1 MPNNLNA
8 HSIQAKCNLEMV
20 TSFSICL
27 DCSTSLL
34 PFFKT
39 AHVSSCLEILI
50 LNFCE
55 FIFTKEIETCL
66 KPRPWRTSQAL
77 AARPPILQWFIK
89 YMEAYHSWERQ
100 NILENGI
107 TNTNKSKQVWQ
118 EIVLHLHVTIIWS
131 WMPGF
136 SGPNFCWNALA
147 GISKA
152 SGIWGRG
159 MQTLKGILPWEN
171 SSVERTSRTNT
182 SPSPSTRASSS
193 SKVTAAM
200 TTWLW
205 QVPKSRLSEQVSRF
219 VFKYNSCHKYLI

>member
-89 YMEAYHSWERQ
+89 YMEAYHSWERH
-100 NILENGI
+100 
-107 TNTNKSKQVWQ
+107 NKHKQVK
-118 EIVLHLHVTIIWS
+118 TS
-131 WMPGF
+131 
-136 SGPNFCWNALA
+136 LA
-147 GISKA
+147 
-152 SGIWGRG
+152 R
-159 MQTLKGILPWEN
+159 N
-171 SSVERTSRTNT
+171 C
-182 SPSPSTRASSS
+182 PSPARHNHLVLDARLFW
-193 SKVTAAM
+193 SKLLLECTWRHLKSLRDLRERDADTERNPAM
-200 TTWLW
+200 GELFCGTDVKNQHFPFPVHQGFKFL
-205 QVPKSRLSEQVSRF
+205 KSD
-219 VFKYNSCHKYLI
+219 SCHDYLAVTSSQK